1 MPFTGEQNPDTYD
14 SNLKQLKCHS
24 PALNHYHPPLP
35 LSPISFICQ
44 PPHKHTT
51 HNGRH
56 DDDQS
61 AHRKRSSKTQKQK
74 DVQVA
79 ACLIPAS
86 YWESI
91 SSVQFD
97 DADLVA
103 AFPQPSSKILS
114 VSVRGA
120 KSGQDRMSGS

>member
-1 MPFTGEQNPDTYD
+1 MTARGTLAQLTPDGGG
-14 SNLKQLKCHS
+14 N
-24 PALNHYHPPLP
+24 
-35 LSPISFICQ
+35 
-44 PPHKHTT
+44 KHTT

-61 AHRKRSSKTQKQK
+61 AHTKCSSKTQKQK

-91 SSVQFD
+91 SSVQFRGGSLSISGHGMND
-97 DADLVA
+97 ELIDLPGFKTCA
-103 AFPQPSSKILS
+103 GHFSKL
-114 VSVRGA
+114 
-120 KSGQDRMSGS
+120 